1 MPFLKHLLRL
11 PKAIPKPAQRRRAGS
26 RPPLKIITNGQRS
39 QIDSLPS
46 QSTYN
51 KSTTR
56 DCSALALSCLRSLP
70 YVFDDGMTLTVPEF
84 LIAAFTFLE
93 ERFLDHEG
101 IFRKAGMYRKVK
113 AYKVLFRSPDK
124 QNVYSLK
131 NLSAFDLC
139 DLIKLFFRE
148 LEEPLLTVGLQGQ
161 FLRFVDANT
170 SPNVKTK
177 RLLQLCHAL
186 PARHRETLAFLM
198 RKLSTVAEHQAENK
212 MDVRN
217 IATVFALVV
226 FRDSESTYLP
236 KNGQALADL
245 MSASKLDI
253 ALKTEV
259 IQLLIKACR
268 SIGVRPS
275 SERAAISAGVV
286 DQPYRSGGSV
296 FKVPEPVRHSG
307 RPDAV
312 RNPDKRQ
319 SALLETRGNILAFLG
334 SSVAASD
341 RRATRRR
348 STSKKK
354 LSAMQMINAPAFKPP
369 LVQRTA
375 ENKFSKA
382 INRVDRKNAWRNGL
396 HNRSNS
402 DRVSGNPNMV
412 HSIAS
417 NSVGSRRLCRGRLN
431 TLKAGLSG
439 QKPNSVASPEYG
451 KFSDQWSNVAQM
463 LPPITMEADPSKIH
477 SSKPR
482 ALFASPLDKD
492 EFTDSDLRKASLLSR
507 KEASNIDVASDFGSS
522 IIRPSIAFIRKY
534 RKGIVRC
541 AVRSYNQMA
550 HNSSS
555 TQGRG

>member
-11 PKAIPKPAQRRRAGS
+11 PKAIPKLAQRRRAGS

-46 QSTYN
+46 QGLSACQ
-51 KSTTR
+51 KSYQMMS
-56 DCSALALSCLRSLP
+56 DSSGLALSCLRSLP

-236 KNGQALADL
+236 KNGQALADV

-275 SERAAISAGVV
+275 SERAAISAGAVG
-286 DQPYRSGGSV
+286 QPYRSGESV

-307 RPDAV
+307 RPDTV
-312 RNPDKRQ
+312 RKPDKRQ
-319 SALLETRGNILAFLG
+319 SASLETREHILAFPR

-348 STSKKK
+348 STSKEK
-354 LSAMQMINAPAFKPP
+354 LSAMQVSNAPAFKPP

-375 ENKFSKA
+375 ENKFSTA
-382 INRVDRKNAWRNGL
+382 GNRVDRKNAWTNGL
-396 HNRSNS
+396 LNRSNS
-402 DRVSGNPNMV
+402 DPINGSPNV
-412 HSIAS
+412 VQSIAS
-417 NSVGSRRLCRGRLN
+417 TSVGSRRLRRGRPN
-431 TLKAGLSG
+431 SLKAGLSG
-439 QKPNSVASPEYG
+439 QKPNSVASSGYG
-451 KFSDQWSNVAQM
+451 QFSDPRSNAAQM
-463 LPPITMEADPSKIH
+463 LPQITMEADPSKIR

-482 ALFASPLDKD
+482 ALFASPLDND
-492 EFTDSDLRKASLLSR
+492 GFTDSDLRKAALLSV
-507 KEASNIDVASDFGSS
+507 KEARNIDDASERTKQEAAVAVHSQRQSVS
-522 IIRPSIAFIRKY
+522 QSQEPSLIDATFKE
-534 RKGIVRC
+534 
-541 AVRSYNQMA
+541 
-550 HNSSS
+550 
-555 TQGRG
+555 